1 MIHINQVLEGFDEL
15 VEVNVIHDLE
25 VCLQQHFE
33 TWAAELNC
41 QVVSQK
47 SIHCHRCL
55 YSHWE
60 LRVSQIGV
68 DAIKDMFEMLLA
80 IR

>member
-15 VEVNVIHDLE
+15 VEVNVIHDLQ
-25 VCLQQHFE
+25 VGLQE
-33 TWAAELNC
+33 DLEAWAAELNC
-41 QVVSQK
+41 QVMSQK
-47 SIHCHRCL
+47 GIHCHRCF

-60 LRVSQIGV
+60 LRVSQIRV
-68 DAIKDMFEMLLA
+68 DAVKNMLKMVLA